1 MRFPNDKTAG
11 SRHRAGLVFLA
22 VVGLADTPASA
33 WSRGRHEDAEV
44 VARSELIV
52 VARMEKGSIRMEPVR
67 DELSGASAYVHHAAL
82 IVTEVLK
89 GRLDERRI
97 PIIIHYGLLPKGDGD
112 AIRIGDMAMHSFLP
126 LPVNDARMDNIWLL
140 RKRSGYSGREPGNGD
155 YGIVDPEDLQP
166 IALKSYLLAYLSPDP
181 EKAVRRAMEANPE
194 VVERGQRFLDRREIE
209 RILRLDDARMRVEKL
224 LPYFARGLGGGNYFL
239 ARNGIVACGA
249 VAGPY
254 LLPVY
259 REPKTPFVKQDV
271 IAMWGEIK
279 YRDSVPELIT
289 LLETHDRFWATQDL
303 EADWWNRDV
312 ERARDGRRRDA
323 YGEDENA
330 VRALGR
336 IGDPRA
342 RLAIAATLRRWAPI
356 EFPPRDLVETCHK
369 ALLALAEE

>member
-1 MRFPNDKTAG
+1 MS
-11 SRHRAGLVFLA
+11 SRRVINRLAGLVFLA
-22 VVGLADTPASA
+22 VLGLAGTPASA
-33 WSRGRHEDAEV
+33 WSRGRREDAEV

-67 DELSGASAYVHHAAL
+67 DELSGASAYFHHAAL

-97 PIIIHYGLLPKGDGD
+97 PIIIYYGLLPKVDGD
-112 AIRIGDMAMHSFLP
+112 AIRIGDMAMHMFLP
-126 LPVNDARMDNIWLL
+126 LPVNDARLDNIWLL

-166 IALKSYLLAYLSPDP
+166 IALKSYLVAYLSADP
-181 EKAVRRAMEANPE
+181 EKAVRGEMEANPE

-209 RILRLDDARMRVEKL
+209 RILKLDDARTRVEKL
-224 LPYFARGLGGGNYFL
+224 LPYFAKGLGGRNYFL

-259 REPKTPFVKQDV
+259 REPGTPFVKRDV

-279 YRDSVPELIT
+279 YRDCVPELIA
-289 LLETHDRFWATQDL
+289 LLKTHDRFWASQDL

-312 ERARDGRRRDA
+312 QDARTGRRRDVFC
-323 YGEDENA
+323 EDVNA
-330 VRALGR
+330 VRALR
-336 IGDPRA
+336 QIGDTRA
-342 RLAIAATLRRWAPI
+342 RLAIAATLRRWRPI
-356 EFPPRDLVETCHK
+356 AFEPNDLVKACYE
-369 ALLALAEE
+369 ALLALAEED